1 MCLCMRNKMKN
12 RNIFQSFYASQIND
26 EYFTFHL
33 YDLIHLLFSFS
44 GYEIMIVLLIQSF
57 GKTVTFFFISR
68 GQEYE

>member
-1 MCLCMRNKMKN
+1 MRNKMKN

-44 GYEIMIVLLIQSF
+44 GYNDCITDSKL
-57 GKTVTFFFISR
+57 R
-68 GQEYE
+68 